1 MLYACPPEKCYG
13 RRALCDF
20 LHKEVSGQLKLSIEM
35 YIILVSVIAFLGGV
49 IGFLLRKRFSEARIV
64 SAKEVA
70 RRLIEE
76 AEKKAEIIKKEAF
89 LQTKDKFYQEKA
101 ELEKETME
109 KRQEI
114 QNLERRITQR
124 ESHLDKKIELLD
136 TKEAEIGRREKTL
149 VQQEKAIQEQEKK
162 GAALLEKQRIQL
174 ENIAKMSSEEAKR
187 LLMESMENEAK
198 HEAAKRI
205 KKIEEET
212 KEIAD
217 KKSKEIISLA
227 VQRYAGEYVAERTVS
242 VVNLP
247 NEEMKGRIIGREGR
261 NIRALEAAT
270 GIDLII
276 DDTPEAV
283 ILSGFNPVRREIAR
297 IALERLV
304 SDGRIH
310 PARIEEIVQKVE
322 QEVETSVREAGE
334 QATFDVGVHGMHPE
348 LIKLIGRLKYRTS
361 FAQNVYQ
368 HSLEVAFLC
377 GVMAAELGVNVKHA
391 KRAGLLHDIGKAVD
405 HEVEGSHGKIGAE
418 LARKYGESPIIVHAV
433 ASHHEEEN
441 PESILDILVEAADAL
456 SGARPG
462 ARREMLETYVKRLED
477 LEKIAQS
484 FPGVEKSYA
493 IQAGREI
500 RIMVQPDRLSDEDSV
515 ILCRDISRKIEK
527 ELTYPGQIK
536 VTVIRETRSVDYA
549 K

>member
-1 MLYACPPEKCYG
+1 MKGP
-13 RRALCDF
+13 
-20 LHKEVSGQLKLSIEM
+20 LKLSMEI
-35 YIILVSVIAFLGGV
+35 YIIVVCAVAFLGGV
-49 IGFLLRKRFSEARIV
+49 IGFLVRKRFYETRIG

-70 RRLIEE
+70 AQLIEE
-76 AEKKAEIIKKEAF
+76 AEKRAEILKKEAL
-89 LQTKDKFYQEKA
+89 LQAKDKFYQEKA
-101 ELEKETME
+101 EFEKEIVE
-109 KRQEI
+109 KRQEL
-114 QNLERRITQR
+114 QSLEKRIVQR
-124 ESHLDKKIELLD
+124 ESHLDKKIEVLEMKD
-136 TKEAEIGRREKTL
+136 GDITRREKTL
-149 VQQEKAIQEQEKK
+149 LQQEKSVAEQEKK
-162 GAALLEKQRIQL
+162 VTSLLEKQRAQL
-174 ENIAKMSSEEAKR
+174 ESIAKMSSEEAKR

-205 KKIEEET
+205 KKIEEEA
-212 KEIAD
+212 KERAD
-217 KKSKEIISLA
+217 KKSNEIISLA
-227 VQRYAGEYVAERTVS
+227 IQRYAGEYVAEKTVS

-270 GIDLII
+270 GVDLII

-322 QEVETSVREAGE
+322 QEMDVAIREAGE
-334 QATFDVGVHGMHPE
+334 QATFDVGVHGIHPE
-348 LIKLIGRLKYRTS
+348 LVKLIGRLKYRTS

-377 GVMAAELGVNVKHA
+377 GIMAAELGVNVKQA

-418 LARKYGESPIIVHAV
+418 LARKYGESPLIVHSIA
-433 ASHHEEEN
+433 AHHEEEK
-441 PESILDILVEAADAL
+441 PETIVDVLVEAADAL

-477 LEKIAQS
+477 LERIAQS

-493 IQAGREI
+493 VQAGREI
-500 RIMVQPDRLSDEDSV
+500 RIMVQPDRISDEDSV
-515 ILCRDISRKIEK
+515 VLCRDIARRIEK
-527 ELTYPGQIK
+527 EMTYPGQIR
-536 VTVIRETRSVDYA
+536 VTVIREMRSVDYA

>member
-1 MLYACPPEKCYG
+1 
-13 RRALCDF
+13 
-20 LHKEVSGQLKLSIEM
+20 M
-35 YIILVSVIAFLGGV
+35 YIVIVCVIAFLGGV
-49 IGFLLRKRFSEARIV
+49 IGFLVRKRFSEARIV

-70 RRLIEE
+70 KRLVEE
-76 AEKKAEIIKKEAF
+76 AEQRAEMIRKEAL
-89 LQTKDKFYQEKA
+89 LQTKEKFYQEKA
-101 ELEKETME
+101 DFEKEMTD
-109 KRQEI
+109 KRQEL
-114 QNLERRITQR
+114 QNLEKRMIQR
-124 ESHLDKKIELLD
+124 ESYLDKKIELLD
-136 TKEAEIGRREKTL
+136 SKEVEANRRENTIIQK
-149 VQQEKAIQEQEKK
+149 EKAIQEQEKK
-162 GAALLEKQRIQL
+162 IAALLEKQRVQL
-174 ENIAKMSSEEAKR
+174 ESIAKMSSEEAKK
-187 LLMESMENEAK
+187 LLIESMENEAK
-198 HEAAKRI
+198 HEAAKKL
-205 KKIEEET
+205 KKIEDET
-212 KEIAD
+212 RELAD

-297 IALERLV
+297 VALERLV

-322 QEVETSVREAGE
+322 QEIEVTIREAGE
-334 QATFDVGVHGMHPE
+334 QATFDVGVHGVHPE

-377 GVMAAELGVNVKHA
+377 GIMASELGINVKQA

-405 HEVEGSHGKIGAE
+405 HETEGSHGKIGAD
-418 LARKYGESPIIVHAV
+418 LAKKYGESPMVIHAI
-433 ASHHEEEN
+433 ASHHEEEKT
-441 PESILDILVEAADAL
+441 ESVLDVLVEAADAL

-462 ARREMLETYVKRLED
+462 ARREMLETYVKRLEE

-500 RIMVQPDRLSDEDSV
+500 RIMVQPDRISDEDSV
-515 ILCRDISRKIEK
+515 ILSRDIAKKIEK
-527 ELTYPGQIK
+527 EMTYPGQIK
-536 VTVIRETRSVDYA
+536 VTVIREMRSVDYA

>member
-1 MLYACPPEKCYG
+1 
-13 RRALCDF
+13 
-20 LHKEVSGQLKLSIEM
+20 LKLSIEM
-35 YIILVSVIAFLGGV
+35 YIIIISVIVIAFLGGA
-49 IGFLLRKRFSEARIV
+49 IGFLVRKRFSEARIV

-76 AEKKAEIIKKEAF
+76 AEKRAEILKKEAL
-89 LQTKDKFYQEKA
+89 LQAKDKFYQEKA
-101 ELEKETME
+101 EFEKETME
-109 KRQEI
+109 KRQEL
-114 QNLERRITQR
+114 QNLERRIMQR
-124 ESHLDKKIELLD
+124 ESHLDKRVEVLEM
-136 TKEAEIGRREKTL
+136 KEGEITRKEKVL
-149 VQQEKAIQEQEKK
+149 IQQEKTISDQEKK
-162 GAALLEKQRIQL
+162 VAALLEKQRIQL
-174 ENIAKMSSEEAKR
+174 ENIAKMTSEEAKR
-187 LLMESMENEAK
+187 LLMEFMENEAK
-198 HEAAKRI
+198 HEAAKQI
-205 KKIEEET
+205 KKIEDET
-212 KEIAD
+212 RELAD
-217 KKSKEIISLA
+217 KKAKEIISLA
-227 VQRYAGEYVAERTVS
+227 VQRYAGEYVAEKTVS

-283 ILSGFNPVRREIAR
+283 ILSGFNPIRREIAR
-297 IALERLV
+297 ISLERLV

-322 QEVETSVREAGE
+322 QEIEVSIREAGE
-334 QATFDVGVHGMHPE
+334 QATFDVGVHGIHPE

-377 GVMAAELGVNVKHA
+377 GIMASELGINVKQA

-418 LARKYGESPIIVHAV
+418 LARKYGEAPIVVHAII
-433 ASHHEEEN
+433 SHHEEEK
-441 PESILDILVEAADAL
+441 PESMIDVLVEAADAL

-484 FPGVEKSYA
+484 FTGVEKSYA

-500 RIMVQPDRLSDEDSV
+500 RIMVQPDRISDEDALV
-515 ILCRDISRKIEK
+515 LCRDIARKIEK

-536 VTVIRETRSVDYA
+536 VTVIREMRSVDIA

>member
-1 MLYACPPEKCYG
+1 M
-13 RRALCDF
+13 
-20 LHKEVSGQLKLSIEM
+20 KLSVEM
-35 YIILVSVIAFLGGV
+35 YIIICLVVAFLGGA
-49 IGFLLRKRFSEARIV
+49 IGFLVRKRFSEARIV

-70 RRLIEE
+70 RRIIEE
-76 AEKKAEIIKKEAF
+76 AEKKAEIIEKEA
-89 LQTKDKFYQEKA
+89 LLKTKDKLYQEKA
-101 ELEKETME
+101 EFEKETME
-109 KRQEI
+109 KRQEL
-114 QNLERRITQR
+114 QNLERRIIQR

-136 TKEAEIGRREKTL
+136 LKEAEINRREKNL
-149 VQQEKAIQEQEKK
+149 VQQEKTLQEQEKK
-162 GAALLEKQRIQL
+162 MADLLEKQRLQL
-174 ENIAKMSSEEAKR
+174 ESIARMTSEEAKR
-187 LLMESMENEAK
+187 MLIESMENEAK
-198 HEAAKRI
+198 HEIAKKI
-205 KKIEEET
+205 KKMEEEARET
-212 KEIAD
+212 AD
-217 KKSKEIISLA
+217 KKAKEIISLA
-227 VQRYAGEYVAERTVS
+227 IQRYAGEYTAEKTVS
-242 VVNLP
+242 VVTLP

-283 ILSGFNPVRREIAR
+283 ILSGFNPIRREIAR

-322 QEVETSVREAGE
+322 QEVEASIREAGE
-334 QATFDVGVHGMHPE
+334 QATFDVGVHGIHPE
-348 LIKLIGRLKYRTS
+348 LVKMIGRLKYRTS

-377 GVMAAELGVNVKHA
+377 GIMASELGINVKQA

-418 LARKYGESPIIVHAV
+418 LARKYGESPLIVHAI
-433 ASHHEEEN
+433 ASHHEEEK
-441 PESILDILVEAADAL
+441 PETILDILVSAADAL

-500 RIMVQPDRLSDEDSV
+500 RVIVQPERISDEASV
-515 ILCRDISRKIEK
+515 MLCRDIARKIEK

-536 VTVIRETRSVDYA
+536 VTVIRETRSVDIA

>member
-1 MLYACPPEKCYG
+1 M
-13 RRALCDF
+13 
-20 LHKEVSGQLKLSIEM
+20 KLSFEM
-35 YIILVSVIAFLGGV
+35 YIIIVCVVALLGGV
-49 IGFLLRKRFSEARIV
+49 IGFLTRKRFSETRII

-70 RRLIEE
+70 KRLIEE
-76 AEKKAEIIKKEAF
+76 AEQKAEIVKKEAL
-89 LQTKDKFYQEKA
+89 LQTKEKFYQEKA
-101 ELEKETME
+101 EFEKEMMD
-109 KRQEI
+109 KRQEL
-114 QNLERRITQR
+114 QSLEKRIIQR

-136 TKEAEIGRREKTL
+136 AKEGEVNRRENAMIQKEKT
-149 VQQEKAIQEQEKK
+149 VQEQEKK
-162 GAALLEKQRIQL
+162 VTALLEKQRIQL
-174 ENIAKMSSEEAKR
+174 ESIAKMSSEEAKQ
-187 LLMESMENEAK
+187 LLIESMENEAK
-198 HEAAKRI
+198 HEAAKKI
-205 KKIEEET
+205 KKIEDEAREL
-212 KEIAD
+212 AD
-217 KKSKEIISLA
+217 KKAKEVISLA
-227 VQRYAGEYVAERTVS
+227 IQRYAGEYVAERTVS

-283 ILSGFNPVRREIAR
+283 ILSGFNPVRREVAR
-297 IALERLV
+297 IALERLI

-322 QEVETSVREAGE
+322 QEIEVAVREAGE
-334 QATFDVGVHGMHPE
+334 QATFDVGVHGIHAE

-377 GVMAAELGVNVKHA
+377 GIMASELGINVKQA

-405 HEVEGSHGKIGAE
+405 HETEGSHGKIGAE
-418 LARKYGESPIIVHAV
+418 LAKKYGESPIIVHAI
-433 ASHHEEEN
+433 ASHHEEEK
-441 PESILDILVEAADAL
+441 PESILDVLVEAADAL

-462 ARREMLETYVKRLED
+462 ARREMLETYVKRLEE
-477 LEKIAQS
+477 LEKIAHT

-500 RIMVQPDRLSDEDSV
+500 RIMVQPDRISDEDSIV
-515 ILCRDISRKIEK
+515 LCRDIARKIEK
-527 ELTYPGQIK
+527 EMTYPGQIK
-536 VTVIRETRSVDYA
+536 VTVIREMRSVDFA

>member
-1 MLYACPPEKCYG
+1 M
-13 RRALCDF
+13 
-20 LHKEVSGQLKLSIEM
+20 
-35 YIILVSVIAFLGGV
+35 AFLGGI
-49 IGFLLRKRFSEARIV
+49 IGFLLNKRYSEAKIGV
-64 SAKEVA
+64 AKEAA

-76 AEKKAEIIKKEAF
+76 AEKEAEILKKEAL
-89 LQTKDKFYQEKA
+89 LQAKDKFYQEKA
-101 ELEKETME
+101 EFEKETVE
-109 KRQEI
+109 KKQEL
-114 QNLERRITQR
+114 QNLEKRIVQR
-124 ESHLDKKIELLD
+124 ESHVDKKVELLD
-136 TKEAEIGRREKTL
+136 AKEAEIARKEK
-149 VQQEKAIQEQEKK
+149 VVIQQEKTIQEQEKK
-162 GAALLEKQRIQL
+162 VVELVQKQRIHL

-187 LLMESMENEAK
+187 LLMESMEAEAK
-198 HEAAKRI
+198 HEAAKKI
-205 KKIEEET
+205 KKIEDEAKET
-212 KEIAD
+212 AD
-217 KKSKEIISLA
+217 KKAKEIISLA
-227 VQRYAGEYVAERTVS
+227 VQRYAGEYVAEQTVS
-242 VVNLP
+242 VVSLP

-297 IALERLV
+297 ISLERLV

-322 QEVETSVREAGE
+322 QEVETTVREAGE
-334 QATFDVGVHGMHPE
+334 QATFDVGVHGIHPE
-348 LIKLIGRLKYRTS
+348 LIKLIGRLRYRTS
-361 FAQNVYQ
+361 YAQNVYQ

-377 GVMAAELGVNVKHA
+377 GIMAAELGINVKQA

-405 HEVEGSHGKIGAE
+405 HEVEGPHGKIGAD
-418 LARKYGESPIIVHAV
+418 LAKKYGESSAIVHAI
-433 ASHHEEEN
+433 ASHHEEEK
-441 PESILDILVEAADAL
+441 PESILDVLVEAADAL

-477 LEKIAQS
+477 LEKIAGS
-484 FPGVEKSYA
+484 FQGVEKSYA

-500 RIMVQPDRLSDEDSV
+500 RVMVQPERISDEAST
-515 ILCRDISRKIEK
+515 ILSRDIARKIEK

-536 VTVIRETRSVDYA
+536 VTVIRETRAVEIA